1 MLFYFFIPAALP
13 LLLCRRRQFIA
24 LRSYLNAF
32 LCTFRVSWNWMQ
44 FYRLLNTQKLAYLLF
59 LSSLFSHRYWAPFI
73 SLFLVFFCFFSHI
86 FQIINFLS
94 ICYLLISAFLVQKPK
109 WFRLVVIVITVVHQ
123 VINTLQ

>member
-1 MLFYFFIPAALP
+1 
-13 LLLCRRRQFIA
+13 
-24 LRSYLNAF
+24 
-32 LCTFRVSWNWMQ
+32 MQ

-59 LSSLFSHRYWAPFI
+59 CFLLFSPIDIERRLFRYFY
-73 SLFLVFFCFFSHI
+73 FCFFFSHI

-109 WFRLVVIVITVVHQ
+109 WFRLVVIIITVVHQ